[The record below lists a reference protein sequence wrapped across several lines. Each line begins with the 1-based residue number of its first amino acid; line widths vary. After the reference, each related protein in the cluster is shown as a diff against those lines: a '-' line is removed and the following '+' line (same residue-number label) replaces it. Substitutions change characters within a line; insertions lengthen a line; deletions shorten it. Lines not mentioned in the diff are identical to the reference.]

1 MEHFIVQIR
10 GLTKKYKNKTVVD
23 NVSLSV
29 EEGKI
34 YGLIGVNGAGK
45 TTLMKMLCGLT
56 KPDEGDIILMGSS
69 NMCTQLEKVGY
80 SIEYPALYP
89 EFDAFENMMAQGIL
103 LNCTKKETIYRILE
117 LVGLKEIHKKVKT
130 YSLGMK
136 QRLMIALSLLGNPR
150 LLILD
155 EPMNGLDPIGIKQ
168 VRDLFYELNKEG
180 ISFIISSHILDE
192 LSKISHKFGIMD
204 SGKLIKEITQE
215 ELHNLNSH
223 KILIEVDCV
232 EKALEILQEEF
243 GQSNIEVNKHTIIL
257 SDCNSDQKISNIN
270 FKLLSYGIGITKFVS
285 LESDIESYFLKLI
298 RNEKN
303 G

>member
-130 YSLGMK
+130 YSLGH
-136 QRLMIALSLLGNPR
+136 L
-150 LLILD
+150 
-155 EPMNGLDPIGIKQ
+155 
-168 VRDLFYELNKEG
+168 
-180 ISFIISSHILDE
+180 
-192 LSKISHKFGIMD
+192 
-204 SGKLIKEITQE
+204 
-215 ELHNLNSH
+215 
-223 KILIEVDCV
+223 
-232 EKALEILQEEF
+232 
-243 GQSNIEVNKHTIIL
+243 
-257 SDCNSDQKISNIN
+257 
-270 FKLLSYGIGITKFVS
+270 
-285 LESDIESYFLKLI
+285 
-298 RNEKN
+298 
-303 G
+303 

>member
-1 MEHFIVQIR
+1 
-10 GLTKKYKNKTVVD
+10 
-23 NVSLSV
+23 
-29 EEGKI
+29 
-34 YGLIGVNGAGK
+34 
-45 TTLMKMLCGLT
+45 
-56 KPDEGDIILMGSS
+56 
-69 NMCTQLEKVGY
+69 
-80 SIEYPALYP
+80 
-89 EFDAFENMMAQGIL
+89 
-103 LNCTKKETIYRILE
+103 
-117 LVGLKEIHKKVKT
+117 
-130 YSLGMK
+130 
-136 QRLMIALSLLGNPR
+136 
-150 LLILD
+150 
-155 EPMNGLDPIGIKQ
+155 
-168 VRDLFYELNKEG
+168 
-180 ISFIISSHILDE
+180 
-192 LSKISHKFGIMD
+192 MD

-257 SDCNSDQKISNIN
+257 SDCNSDQKINNIN